1 MQLTWEQSHN
11 VPVEVWRQRAP
22 NKHWGHSVWER
33 EVIEGQR
40 EEKMEGEEGG
50 VRKEGREGG
59 GQRVEGEG
67 G

>member
-40 EEKMEGEEGG
+40 EKMEGEEGG